1 MTYGL
6 TPAGFIPKTLP
17 IIIDELEKSYKALY
31 GDDLDVSADSAMGQ
45 WIGVSAKREAL
56 LWEKLQEVVASRD
69 PGSAEDVPLENI
81 CDFTGTKRL
90 KALKTYAPVLLRGKD
105 GTIVEAGKRV
115 EQSTAT
121 NPVDFI
127 LREEVTISSQ
137 NVQEALIGIPE
148 VKNETEYQVTL
159 DGFVFSYV
167 SSAAATIEEILQA
180 LYLQITETWPG
191 NCVIKDET
199 SLLTYDYTSAFSVSC
214 NAEMNLNEIWTPGI
228 TDAEVTGKYP
238 APAGTIN
245 TIVTSV
251 TDWEEVKNTV
261 QGITGRDTETNAE
274 LRIRRRQSLRAKGNA
289 TDESIRS
296 GLLQD
301 VEGVADAQVFS
312 NRKDAVDSKGRPG
325 HCFEAVVEGGEEGAI
340 AAKIWEKMGSG
351 IEPYGSIT
359 KTVKDSTGKDQ
370 TICFSRP
377 IPKYLWIKIQYSL
390 YSEESFPEDGESLIR
405 QSVLDFA
412 LEEYR
417 KGKDV
422 IRKRLSGPIYETTG
436 IEDIEIFICITA
448 APEDDPEYHQNNIP
462 IDETEYAEVSAG
474 RVILEAQ

>member
-6 TPAGFIPKTLP
+6 TAEGYIPKTLP
-17 IIIDELEKSYKALY
+17 VITEELEKEYKALY
-31 GDDLDVSADSAMGQ
+31 GDDLDVSSDSAMGQ

-56 LWEKLQEVVASRD
+56 IWEGLQELYASRD
-69 PGSAEDVPLENI
+69 PNSAEDVPLDNI

-90 KALKTYAPVLLRGKD
+90 KALKTYAPILLRGVD
-105 GTIVEAGKRV
+105 GTSVESGKRV
-115 EQSTAT
+115 KQSTAS

-127 LREEVTISSQ
+127 LREDILISSQ
-137 NVQEALIGIPE
+137 SISEALLSIPE
-148 VKNETEYQVTL
+148 VLNSTQYQVTL
-159 DGFVFSYV
+159 DDTVFSYE
-167 SSAAATIEEILQA
+167 SSADASLTEILQA
-180 LYLQITETWPG
+180 LYLQITETWSG
-191 NCVIKDET
+191 NCVIKDD
-199 SLLTYDYTSAFSVSC
+199 SFLLVYDYDSSFAISC
-214 NAEMNLNEIWTPGI
+214 NDNFSLDEIWSPGI
-228 TDAEVTGKYP
+228 ADAEVTGKYP

-245 TIVTSV
+245 EIVTSV
-251 TDWEEVKNTV
+251 TDWEEVKNVV

-296 GLLQD
+296 GLLED
-301 VEGVADAQVFS
+301 VEGVVDAQVFS

-325 HCFEAVVEGGEEGAI
+325 HSFETVVEGGDEDVI

-377 IPKYLWIKIQYSL
+377 VAKYLWIKVQYSL
-390 YSEESFPEDGESLIR
+390 YSEESFPENGEELIR
-405 QSVLDFA
+405 TSILEFA
-412 LEEYR
+412 AEEYS

-422 IRKRLSGPIYETTG
+422 IRKRLSSPIYETTG
-436 IEDIEIFICITA
+436 IEDIDIFICLTA

-462 IDETEYAEVSAG
+462 IDETEFAEAAAG
-474 RVILEAQ
+474 RIILEAQ